1 MTRRRIII
9 AAALVGLIA
18 AIIFMPLRLVLGS
31 EAITARKVEGIVW
44 DGAIRDLQVARL
56 RIGDVNARLHALPLL
71 LARLQFSLSRGDAPL
86 APGISGSITRR
97 LGGFSVD
104 GLTATLPVGSLF
116 APLPAENLEFR
127 DFSARFIAGRC
138 ADAGGSIRL
147 TMPAGVAGLDLT
159 NGLLA
164 TPRCDRG
171 QLLIP
176 LLSQSAMEHVDI
188 RIAADGGYS
197 ATIFI
202 EGDRPEQAGGLAL
215 AGFRP
220 VAGGFR
226 MVTKGKF

>member
-1 MTRRRIII
+1 VTRRRIITF
-9 AAALVGLIA
+9 AAILGLLA
-18 AIIFMPLRLVLGS
+18 AIIFMPLRVVLAS
-31 EAITARKVEGIVW
+31 DAIAARKVEGIVW
-44 DGAIRDLQVARL
+44 DGAIRDLQVAGL

-71 LARLQFSLSRGDAPL
+71 LARAKFSLARGDAPL
-86 APGISGSITRR
+86 APGITGSITRG
-97 LGGFSVD
+97 LGGFSVE
-104 GLTATLPVGSLF
+104 GLTATLPVASLF
-116 APLPAENLEFR
+116 APLPAANLEFR

-138 ADAGGSIRL
+138 VDSGGSVRL
-147 TMPAGVAGLDLT
+147 TMPAGIAGLDLS

-164 TPRCDRG
+164 TPRCERG

-197 ATIFI
+197 ATIFL
-202 EGDRPEQAGGLAL
+202 EGDRAEQAGALSL